1 MKKTIIIALVLMSFG
16 VFAQGNLQFNQAI
29 NITGLGTYTVPT
41 GKVLKIESI
50 NIGEFCAPAVSSTRI
65 NCGGM
70 VTVPVY
76 GPVDYLNISGI
87 QFSSGSVAETSC
99 NFLASPPPCRI
110 VPSSF
115 NVISLPI
122 WLNAGKTITTSSS
135 ATLNLIISGIEFNI
149 VP

>member
-50 NIGEFCAPAVSSTRI
+50 NIGEICAPAVSSTLI
-65 NCGGM
+65 NCPGGGY
-70 VTVPVY
+70 TVPVY
-76 GPVDYLNISGI
+76 RPVDYLNISGM
-87 QFSSGSVAETSC
+87 QFSSGSVVEAC
-99 NFLASPPPCRI
+99 GYFPSPPPCRT
-110 VPSSF
+110 VPSSSK
-115 NVISLPI
+115 VISLPI

-135 ATLNLIISGIEFNI
+135 GTLNLIISGIEFNI
-149 VP
+149 VA